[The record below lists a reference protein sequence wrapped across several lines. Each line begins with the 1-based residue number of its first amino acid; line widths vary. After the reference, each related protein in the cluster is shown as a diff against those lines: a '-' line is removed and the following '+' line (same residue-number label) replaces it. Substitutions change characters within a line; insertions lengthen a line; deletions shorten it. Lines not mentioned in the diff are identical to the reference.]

1 MLNLGSVYFQYGANT
16 RALDRARKK
25 VTQLGATTNK
35 QFSLMSSAVSR
46 FGGILGGISLGYAA
60 ISIGKL
66 SDEYLILQDRLRDA
80 TDSQAD
86 YNTTTKKLGDIAKS
100 TGVDLQTIVS
110 LYQNV
115 SRSKGEINKSN
126 DDILEF
132 TENISKLGVVGGVS
146 TMNLR
151 QGLTQLSQGISSTEL
166 RGEELR
172 AVLEG
177 IPIIGKHIATE
188 MGLTVGKFR
197 EMAFEG
203 KVTADV
209 IVDAFLGV
217 DDISDRFENL
227 EDKAS
232 RAFSGMGV
240 SFQEMAAS
248 FDETFGVNKAAANIF
263 RSMQEN
269 FENAAEYY
277 KELDEYGKLTNSN
290 LSKTYK
296 YLNDLMTTGNF
307 EIDLINPIRWV
318 TSYLYEADKYIKKG
332 TILAN
337 SAKRDRLGSSQDPNY
352 VTPIENL
359 ESPTSKSGAAR
370 QKQAD
375 KERQEFLNSYNR
387 LSDSLRAKSELL
399 SRTYLEDTNLLEEA
413 HSRELFNEEEFN
425 AQKLALQEKFQKDMA
440 DLKDKGGEEISRKDA
455 WRQLLGLDF
464 QKRVDA
470 MSHREKG
477 EHLRDMISQGANYSV
492 ETFELNKALDI
503 ATALTKAPTAVI
515 SAYEYGNKLGGP
527 VLGATF
533 AGLAGAF
540 TAAQIS
546 LISQTS
552 YQPPARRYG
561 GGVSANSVY
570 EIGEQ
575 GPEIFTSAANNKHY
589 FLSPES
595 GNITPNNKIG
605 TAMPSA
611 RQEVIV
617 NVYPIAG
624 TTAEV
629 EEEETGDGK
638 LTIQLRMVE
647 TVDNLVAGNL
657 ANPSSESRKIAN
669 QLFLKR

>member
-35 QFSLMSSAVSR
+35 QFGLMSSAVSR

-217 DDISDRFENL
+217 DGINDRFENL
-227 EDKAS
+227 EDRAS
-232 RAFSGMGV
+232 RAFAGMGV

-248 FDETFGVNKAAANIF
+248 FDETFGVNKASANIF
-263 RSMQEN
+263 RSMQGG
-269 FENAAEYY
+269 FEKAAQYY
-277 KELDEYGKLTNSN
+277 KELDEYGKLTNST

-296 YLNDLMTTGNF
+296 YLNDFMTTGNF
-307 EIDLINPIRWV
+307 EVDMINPVRWA
-318 TSYLYEADKYIKKG
+318 TAYLYEADKYIKQA

-337 SAKRDRLGSSQDPNY
+337 SAQRDRLGFSHDPNY
-352 VTPIENL
+352 VTPTENL

-375 KERQEFLNSYNR
+375 KERQDFLNSYNR
-387 LSDSLRAKSELL
+387 LDDSLKAKSELL

-413 HSRELFNEEEFN
+413 HSRELSSEEEFN

-440 DLKDKGGEEISRKDA
+440 DLKDKKEEEISRKDA

-464 QKRVDA
+464 KDRINKMTHTQ
-470 MSHREKG
+470 KG
-477 EHLRDMISQGANYSV
+477 EHLRDMIRQGADYSV

-589 FLSPES
+589 FLSES

-629 EEEETGDGK
+629 EEEDTGDGK
-638 LTIQLRMVE
+638 LTIQLRMIE

>member
-1 MLNLGSVYFQYGANT
+1 
-16 RALDRARKK
+16 
-25 VTQLGATTNK
+25 
-35 QFSLMSSAVSR
+35 
-46 FGGILGGISLGYAA
+46 
-60 ISIGKL
+60 
-66 SDEYLILQDRLRDA
+66 
-80 TDSQAD
+80 
-86 YNTTTKKLGDIAKS
+86 
-100 TGVDLQTIVS
+100 
-110 LYQNV
+110 
-115 SRSKGEINKSN
+115 
-126 DDILEF
+126 
-132 TENISKLGVVGGVS
+132 
-146 TMNLR
+146 MNLR

-197 EMAFEG
+197 EMAFQG

-209 IVDAFLGV
+209 IVDSFLGV

-227 EDKAS
+227 EDRAS

-263 RSMQEN
+263 RSMQEG

-277 KELDEYGKLTNSN
+277 KELDEYGKLTNST

-296 YLNDLMTTGNF
+296 YLNDFMTTGNF
-307 EIDLINPIRWV
+307 DIDMINPVRWA
-318 TSYLYEADKYIKKG
+318 TAYLYEADKYIKQA

-337 SAKRDRLGSSQDPNY
+337 SAQRDRLGFSHDPNY
-352 VTPIENL
+352 VTPTENL

-413 HSRELFNEEEFN
+413 HSRELFSEEEFN

-440 DLKDKGGEEISRKDA
+440 DLKDKGGEEISRIDA

-515 SAYEYGNKLGGP
+515 SAYEFGNKLGGP
-527 VLGATF
+527 VLGGTF

-561 GGVSANSVY
+561 GGVTANSVY

-617 NVYPIAG
+617 NVYPISG

-629 EEEETGDGK
+629 EEEETDDGK

-647 TVDNLVAGNL
+647 TVDNLVAANL